1 MNNTKITEEIKKLK
15 KEKNAVILAHY
26 YQPYEIQCV
35 ADIVGDSLELAKKS
49 KETAADILVFC
60 GVSFMGESAALLCP
74 DKKVLLPAPNA
85 GCYMADGITPDD
97 VRALKKSHPES
108 AVVCYINS
116 TAAVKAEC
124 DICCTSSNAVKV
136 VKSIKEK
143 SVIFIPD
150 KNLGSYIASLVPEK
164 EFYFYDNGCCKIHD
178 GLKLSAVLHCKE
190 QYPNAKVLVHPECTA
205 PVCAT
210 ADFIGSTAK
219 IISYCEESVERDFII
234 CTERGVTDRMAAL
247 MPNKHFI
254 IPDELQL
261 YCDRMKAISLQ
272 TIADTLRDETG
283 EVHIDSGLR
292 KAALAPIEKMLQI

>member
-1 MNNTKITEEIKKLK
+1 MDKTKIVEEINRLK
-15 KEKNAVILAHY
+15 KEKNAVILAHF

-35 ADIVGDSLELAKKS
+35 ADVVGDSLELARKS
-49 KETAADILVFC
+49 KETDADILVFC

-74 DKKVLLPAPNA
+74 DKRVLLPAPNA
-85 GCYMADGITPDD
+85 GCYMADGITPED
-97 VRALKKSHPES
+97 VKRLKEAHPDS

-136 VKSIKEK
+136 VESLREK

-164 EFYFYDNGCCKIHD
+164 EFFFFESGCCKIHD
-178 GLKLSAVLHCKE
+178 GLKTEAVLRCKE
-190 QYPNAKVLVHPECTA
+190 QYPDAKVLVHPECTA
-205 PVCAT
+205 PVCAE

-219 IISYCEESVERDFII
+219 IITYCEESASDRFII

-247 MPNKHFI
+247 MPNKCFI
-254 IPDELQL
+254 IPDDQQL

-272 TIADTLRDETG
+272 MIADTLRDETG
-283 EVHIDSGLR
+283 EVLIDNAL
-292 KAALAPIEKMLQI
+292 KAAALAPIEKMLKI

>member
-1 MNNTKITEEIKKLK
+1 MDKTAIIVEIQKLK
-15 KEKNAVILAHY
+15 KEKNAVVLAHF

-49 KETAADILVFC
+49 KETDADILVFC

-74 DKKVLLPAPNA
+74 DKRVLLPASNA
-85 GCYMADGITPDD
+85 GCYMADGITPED
-97 VRALKKSHPES
+97 VRALKNAHPDS

-136 VKSIKEK
+136 VQSLKEK

-150 KNLGSYIASLVPEK
+150 RNLGSYIASLVPEK
-164 EFYFYDNGCCKIHD
+164 EFYFFESGCCKIHD
-178 GLKLSAVLHCKE
+178 GLKLDAVLRCKE
-190 QYPNAKVLVHPECTA
+190 QYPKAKVLVHPECTT
-205 PVCAT
+205 PVCAV

-219 IISYCEESVERDFII
+219 IISYCEESADDCFII

-247 MPNKHFI
+247 MPNKHFV
-254 IPDELQL
+254 IPDEQQL
-261 YCDRMKAISLQ
+261 YCDRMKEISLQ
-272 TIADTLRDETG
+272 MIADTLRDETG
-283 EVHIDSGLR
+283 EVYIDNAL
-292 KAALAPIEKMLQI
+292 KNAALAPIEKMLQI

>member
-1 MNNTKITEEIKKLK
+1 METTKIIDEIQKLK

-35 ADIVGDSLELAKKS
+35 ADIVGDSLELARKS
-49 KETAADILVFC
+49 KATDADVLVFC

-74 DKKVLLPAPNA
+74 DKRVLLPAPNA
-85 GCYMADGITPDD
+85 GCYMADGITPED
-97 VRALKKSHPES
+97 VRTLKKAHPDS

-136 VKSIKEK
+136 VKSLKEK

-164 EFYFYDNGCCKIHD
+164 EFFFFENGCCKIHD
-178 GLKLSAVLHCKE
+178 GLKIDDVLRCKE
-190 QYPNAKVLVHPECTA
+190 QYPDAKVLVHPECTA
-205 PVCAT
+205 PVCAA

-219 IISYCEESVERDFII
+219 IITYCEESTDSCFII

-247 MPNKHFI
+247 MPCKRFI
-254 IPDELQL
+254 IPNERQL
-261 YCDRMKAISLQ
+261 YCDRMKAITLPM
-272 TIADTLRDETG
+272 IADTLRDGTG
-283 EVHIDSGLR
+283 EVHIDEALR
-292 KAALAPIEKMLQI
+292 ASALAPIEKMLQI